1 MARGKRSSA
10 RAMLLFWLYR
20 GFVDPIPQNFKNRKR
35 GARNEEIRLRYAD
48 GSDVAE
54 LAADHG
60 VSVKRIYQI
69 VHHQRKYS
77 SAWSR

>member
-35 GARNEEIRLRYAD
+35 QAGNAEIRVKLAD
-48 GSDVAE
+48 
-54 LAADHG
+54 DH
-60 VSVKRIYQI
+60 
-69 VHHQRKYS
+69 
-77 SAWSR
+77 APAL